1 MSEHPV
7 FPNFKQLALADR
19 EALHSRI
26 WAFQPDTSEL
36 TFGNLYIWRTY
47 YNFEWSLMDDTLVIL
62 ANERDGGHF
71 ALPPVGSGPRKEATY
86 DLLTWLRDERDLETP
101 AISRVDE
108 RLVEELRDDDRFA
121 IRELRDHFDY
131 VYQTTDLSELPG
143 RKYSAK
149 RNHINQFSRYYSF
162 EYQPVTPELAPE
174 CLALAEIWCEQRLC
188 EEDLSLQHELSGIED
203 MLNNV
208 ETLEVDGGAI
218 LIYDKVQA
226 FALGEKLNESTAVVH
241 IEKANPEF
249 KGIYT
254 QMTQAYAERWAE
266 VTTFI
271 NLEQDLGE
279 PGLRRAKDSY
289 YPDHMA
295 KKYEITLA

>member
-1 MSEHPV
+1 MGDLPT
-7 FPNFKQLALADR
+7 FPSFKALELADR
-19 EALHSRI
+19 DALHSCI
-26 WAFQPDTSEL
+26 WAFQPETSEL
-36 TFGNLYIWRTY
+36 TFGNLYVWRSY
-47 YNFEWSLMDDTLVIL
+47 YKFEWTMLDECLVIL
-62 ANERDGGHF
+62 AEERDGAHY
-71 ALPPVGSGPRKEATY
+71 ALPPIGENNRAEVTHK
-86 DLLTWLRDERDLETP
+86 LLTWLRDERGIDSP
-101 AISRVDE
+101 RVSRAGE
-108 RLVEELRDDDRFA
+108 RLAEELRQDDRFS
-121 IRELRDHFDY
+121 ITELRDHFDY
-131 VYQTTDLSELPG
+131 VYVTTDLSEMPG
-143 RKYSAK
+143 RKYSSK
-149 RNHINQFSRYYSF
+149 RNHINQFNRYYRY
-162 EYQPVTPELAPE
+162 EYKPVTPELAPE
-174 CLALAEIWCEQRLC
+174 CLELAEIWCEQRLC

-218 LIYDKVQA
+218 LIHGKVQA

-254 QMTQAYAERWAE
+254 KMTQAYAERWE
-266 VTTFI
+266 DVTDFV

-279 PGLRRAKDSY
+279 PGLRRAKESY